1 MMRKVLGEILF
12 ETFRLPILAGALVAF
27 VGAAF
32 IIVAAALINE
42 KL

>member
-1 MMRKVLGEILF
+1 MKKVIGEFIL
-12 ETFRLPILAGALVAF
+12 TVFRLPILAGVLVAF

-32 IIVAAALINE
+32 IIVAAALANDG